1 MTYLPASRLEKIV
14 VLLMRRL
21 GTREILITPEEVIL
35 VEQQFPGAQLAHDYH
50 SISDELIIS
59 IKGIDSLV
67 VN

>member
-1 MTYLPASRLEKIV
+1 MTYLPASRLEKV
-14 VLLMRRL
+14 VILLMRRL

-35 VEQQFPGAQLAHDYH
+35 VDRQFPEASLAHEYH
-50 SISDELIIS
+50 SISDELTIR